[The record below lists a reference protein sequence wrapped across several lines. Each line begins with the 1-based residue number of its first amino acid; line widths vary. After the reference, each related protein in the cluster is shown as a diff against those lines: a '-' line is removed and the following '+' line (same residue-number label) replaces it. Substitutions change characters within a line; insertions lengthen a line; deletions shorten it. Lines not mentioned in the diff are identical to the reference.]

1 MLHDSIR
8 ILAILQADGETQRT
22 IVENVI
28 IGIAIRQHQLAV
40 FNISRS
46 ATAESRTHSVTVKP
60 PRTIVIEM
68 ERSLIME
75 IQ

>member
-22 IVENVI
+22 IVENII

-46 ATAESRTHSVTVKP
+46 ATAESRTRSVTVKP